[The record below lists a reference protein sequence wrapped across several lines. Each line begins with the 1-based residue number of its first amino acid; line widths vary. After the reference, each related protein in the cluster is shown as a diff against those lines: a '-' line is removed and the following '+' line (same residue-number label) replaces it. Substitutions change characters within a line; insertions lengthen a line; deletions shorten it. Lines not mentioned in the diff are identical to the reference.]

1 MGPIHM
7 AKTQAK
13 LSPLILKS
21 LGKGLQRSENKSVW
35 PECVSGEILKLGGE
49 AMIPYL
55 ARLLD
60 ITMNNDTLPGY
71 WKRATVIPIHKGDDR
86 SLVTNYRPLS
96 LYSLVCKR
104 MEHVITSYLRQM
116 WDKNDWLYEGQHGF
130 GTEYSC
136 EIQVVTVCQDI
147 SDSLDNGDR
156 IEAIIIDFSTA
167 LDLVSRGR
175 LLMKIAN
182 SGVDSREVVWI
193 REFLLGRTQRV
204 RIGGQL
210 SEEFRVTS
218 GVSQGS
224 VLGPILFLAY
234 VNGIWGNIE
243 PSITLFGDDCVIYRK
258 IIANEDIETLQKN
271 LCRLGEWAVETAM
284 KINPSKSKVVRF
296 TRARVKNPLSY
307 SLTGHINTGSEQL
320 KYIGI
325 ILYSD
330 LSWADQVNYTVKKVF
345 KALRF
350 TMRILRKGNSNTK
363 SLAYM

>member
-1 MGPIHM
+1 M
-7 AKTQAK
+7 
-13 LSPLILKS
+13 
-21 LGKGLQRSENKSVW
+21 
-35 PECVSGEILKLGGE
+35 
-49 AMIPYL
+49 
-55 ARLLD
+55 
-60 ITMNNDTLPGY
+60 
-71 WKRATVIPIHKGDDR
+71 
-86 SLVTNYRPLS
+86 
-96 LYSLVCKR
+96 
-104 MEHVITSYLRQM
+104 
-116 WDKNDWLYEGQHGF
+116 
-130 GTEYSC
+130 
-136 EIQVVTVCQDI
+136 
-147 SDSLDNGDR
+147 
-156 IEAIIIDFSTA
+156 
-167 LDLVSRGR
+167 
-175 LLMKIAN
+175 
-182 SGVDSREVVWI
+182 
-193 REFLLGRTQRV
+193 
-204 RIGGQL
+204 
-210 SEEFRVTS
+210 
-218 GVSQGS
+218 
-224 VLGPILFLAY
+224 AY
-234 VNGIWGNIE
+234 VNGIWRNNE